1 MHSTSTGGIDYVEIL
16 IESDPIKTLPEMFQV
31 CQEIEKES
39 RNDTMGMIDNDILPK
54 EGGVAYLI
62 IVRFQV
68 QK

>member
-54 EGGVAYLI
+54 EGGG
-62 IVRFQV
+62 
-68 QK
+68 